1 MKDLI
6 ISGDTLL
13 LSFLDKYEKDGE
25 TKDMKDLEVIFQ
37 ANNLARRGSLD
48 LDLLD
53 GLDFDF
59 LNALTTSRDL
69 PLDDPDLYSAFNDE
83 QDSHRGP
90 HEDDDPLA
98 FFSASMRG
106 MLASHAAAD
115 FESLFDPPPPMEDRR
130 DESFFPRPE
139 RGSSLDSSSNHSLYG
154 SSVDLSAYESLAV
167 RLKLKQKQ
175 PSERRDGSGHSRRP
189 SQESGSSR
197 EGSKQAMDS
206 EEIGDLFDYLDPD
219 EGPGEKLSLHVPR
232 ARLRGRQAL
241 TTSHPFAEP
250 ASSPRRNRN
259 KKKAGRVKHE
269 AAVPVPDPLDPDNAA
284 GSGRVSRSRG
294 RALAAQPPQ
303 PQPPAHTHSHG
314 LRESSLL
321 SRTHSSGTLP
331 SRPCP
336 APVPEDPPHHPAT
349 LPAAPAP
356 SSSASPAPAV
366 SSQPVPKLPRSPP
379 LLLPSTQGQ
388 LLPPPPAF
396 PQPQN
401 PPQHP
406 PGEGGVSLEGYV
418 GAYSAE
424 QRKLRVERFLA
435 QRPKRVWTKKVKYDV
450 RKNFADSR
458 LRVKGR
464 FVKKEDEESLRD
476 LPLQAQPLQ
485 HFLLPSALPAP
496 PPSGPYLPSHSYL
509 HNPHPLLQHPPV
521 HQSQPQVHS
530 HPPAP
535 QHHPL
540 PHLAC
545 LPAAPEPQPPLSASS
560 PLAALQPLA
569 QQTHPTNN

>member
-1 MKDLI
+1 
-6 ISGDTLL
+6 
-13 LSFLDKYEKDGE
+13 
-25 TKDMKDLEVIFQ
+25 MKDLEVIFQ

-388 LLPPPPAF
+388 LLPPAPPRRGRRVPGGLCGCLQRGAAQA
-396 PQPQN
+396 PCGAVPGAAAQAGVDQEGQVRRAQELRGL
-401 PPQHP
+401 PPQSQGP
-406 PGEGGVSLEGYV
+406 LREEGGRGE
-418 GAYSAE
+418 SAGP
-424 QRKLRVERFLA
+424 A
-435 QRPKRVWTKKVKYDV
+435 PAGTTP
-450 RKNFADSR
+450 A
-458 LRVKGR
+458 
-464 FVKKEDEESLRD
+464 
-476 LPLQAQPLQ
+476 
-485 HFLLPSALPAP
+485 ALPASLGPAGPASLRPLPAQSLLPAQP
-496 PPSGPYLPSHSYL
+496 PPSAAAPAG
-509 HNPHPLLQHPPV
+509 PPV
-521 HQSQPQVHS
+521 AAPGAQ
-530 HPPAP
+530 PPAG
-535 QHHPL
+535 
-540 PHLAC
+540 
-545 LPAAPEPQPPLSASS
+545 PAAPPAAAPGLPSRGPGAPAPPVGLIAPRSAAAARPTDTPHQQLAKEPTLVH
-560 PLAALQPLA
+560 
-569 QQTHPTNN
+569 T